1 MSSDFQC
8 SECAA
13 WVNIPRVLKTVTCR
27 RCGEVY
33 FCNDGEP
40 RKMYP
45 ALSMHPM
52 SALRVQEL
60 TGVLS
65 KWMPTHTRPLIVGC
79 YECRFRTTEPN
90 VIQLLWNG
98 TRFVVPSTSERVQM
112 QHFLTWRGV
121 LA

>member
-1 MSSDFQC
+1 MSSDFKC

-13 WVNIPRVLKTVTCR
+13 WVNIPRALKTVTCR

-45 ALSMHPM
+45 ALSMYP
-52 SALRVQEL
+52 AD
-60 TGVLS
+60 TDGVVS
-65 KWMPTHTRPLIVGC
+65 KWMPTHTRPVREGL
-79 YECRFRTTEPN
+79 YEARFRNIEPA
-90 VIQLLWNG
+90 VVLVVWNG
-98 TRFVVPSTSERVQM
+98 VRFVVPFTGERIQM
-112 QHFLTWRGV
+112 REFLTWRGV